1 LFCKAKNNGFQFKE
15 KRYLIQS
22 SNLAVQPNSKFMDL
36 ASIGSGQRVQ
46 LIKVVAGRNLN
57 GRLLALGLIKGTEIC
72 IIINEGNG
80 PLLIG
85 LGMSRMTIGREMAEK
100 IMVK

>member
-1 LFCKAKNNGFQFKE
+1 M
-15 KRYLIQS
+15 QS
-22 SNLAVQPNSKFMDL
+22 SNSAVQSNSKLSDL
-36 ASIGSGQRVQ
+36 ASIGSGQQVQ
-46 LIKVVAGRNLN
+46 LIKVVAERSLK
-57 GRLLALGLIKGTEIC
+57 GRLLALGLIRGTEIC
-72 IIINEGNG
+72 IISNEGNG

>member
-1 LFCKAKNNGFQFKE
+1 M
-15 KRYLIQS
+15 QS
-22 SNLAVQPNSKFMDL
+22 SNAAVQSNTKFSDL
-36 ASIGSGQRVQ
+36 ASIGSGQQVQ
-46 LIKVVAGRNLN
+46 LIKVLAGCNLK
-57 GRLLALGLIKGTEIC
+57 GRLLALGFIKGTEIC
-72 IIINEGNG
+72 IITNEGNG

>member
-1 LFCKAKNNGFQFKE
+1 M
-15 KRYLIQS
+15 QS
-22 SNLAVQPNSKFMDL
+22 SNSEVQSNSKFTDL

-57 GRLLALGLIKGTEIC
+57 GRLLALGLIRGTEIY
-72 IIINEGNG
+72 IITNEGNG

-100 IMVK
+100 IMVR

>member
-1 LFCKAKNNGFQFKE
+1 MQNIN
-15 KRYLIQS
+15 S
-22 SNLAVQPNSKFMDL
+22 SVQPNSKFTDL

-57 GRLLALGLIKGTEIC
+57 GRLLALGLIRGTEIC
-72 IIINEGNG
+72 IIINDGKG